1 MIKSVEAYV
10 AGLSGWQAVV
20 VTELR
25 CNILNAGDV
34 VEALQWGHPVY
45 EAGGPV
51 CLVKAHQ
58 GHVTLGFWRGAL
70 MSHLDARL
78 VPHGSFEMAS
88 IKLKG
93 PGEIS
98 AADVRRLVRAGVAL
112 NLDDGDPIMLMRA

>member
-1 MIKSVEAYV
+1 MSNSVNEYV
-10 AGLSGWQAVV
+10 AALSGWRAAV

-25 CNILNAGDV
+25 RSILDTRNVA
-34 VEALQWGHPVY
+34 ETFKWGHPVY

-51 CLVKAHQ
+51 CLVKAHS

-70 MSHLDARL
+70 LTDLDARL
-78 VPHGSFEMAS
+78 VPHGGFEMAS

-98 AADVRRLVRAGVAL
+98 PTDIRRLVLEAVAL
-112 NLDDGDPIMLMRA
+112 NLERGDPLRLARA